1 MNLPEKL
8 RSFFNRY
15 QPPAEDVQ
23 RRLKQDVM
31 ASFRAAQNQ
40 QTMHRWVFWRRTGFA
55 LSMVMVVSVVGI
67 FSSTITP
74 NRVKA
79 GTIQAQYGPVE
90 IIRGERSFLVRDE
103 MDIFVGDL
111 VKVGYKGEA
120 ELNLKNQAVS
130 QLDQRT
136 NLRVTDI
143 DALFIEKG
151 KLNSE
156 SFKGVEV
163 ATDRGLIRTTPG
175 AKFVLEV
182 SETGQTKVGTEKNIV
197 QVYDLQDGQAL
208 LSQGEEL
215 ILHSDTQLSFID
227 PVNNQALSATQLE
240 SLQSKL
246 AITRSKLLSAVEGQL
261 SGQRRVAADEF
272 VSAAQSFKSLTQVL
286 LTSRELDIARRK
298 NLDEVNLAE
307 VYDILS
313 ARVNHSGIL
322 DEVESL
328 TLAFEFFQSIDQ
340 PLGIRLVD
348 TGDSNLNKYLLL
360 KKIAES
366 QSGKTQIA
374 FELLASKYVVN
385 FLAQIQN
392 QPLFVDQVAVL
403 QNKVSGLPND
413 AVTYYFLRHV
423 GQKMSPDLSAALE
436 NEIAKHF

>member
-8 RSFFNRY
+8 QSFFARY

-23 RRLKQDVM
+23 RRLKQEAM

-40 QTMHRWVFWRRTGFA
+40 KTMHRWVFWRRTGFA
-55 LSMVMVVSVVGI
+55 LSMVMLVSVVGI
-67 FSSTITP
+67 FSSTVTP

-79 GTIQAQYGPVE
+79 GTIQAQFGPVE
-90 IIRGERSFLVRDE
+90 VIRGEKSFLVRDE

-111 VKVGYKGEA
+111 VKVGYRGEA

-130 QLDQRT
+130 TLDQRT

-151 KLNSE
+151 KLDSE
-156 SFKGVEV
+156 AFKGVEV

-182 SETGQTKVGTEKNIV
+182 SETGQTKIGTEKNIV

-208 LSQGEEL
+208 LGKGEEL
-215 ILHSDTQLSFID
+215 ILHSDTQLSFIEAA
-227 PVNNQALSATQLE
+227 NEESLSATQLE
-240 SLQSKL
+240 SLRSKL
-246 AITRSKLLSAVEGQL
+246 AITRSKLLGAVEGQL
-261 SGQRRVAADEF
+261 SGKRRVAADEF

-286 LTSRELDIARRK
+286 LTSRELEIARRK
-298 NLDEVNLAE
+298 NLDDVDLKQ
-307 VYDILS
+307 VYNILS
-313 ARVNHSGIL
+313 TRVNHSGIL

-328 TLAFEFFQSIDQ
+328 TLAFEFFQNIDQ
-340 PLGIRLVD
+340 PLGIRVVD
-348 TGDSNLNKYLLL
+348 TGDSNLNRYLLL
-360 KKIAES
+360 KKIADS
-366 QSGKTQIA
+366 QAGKTQIA
-374 FELLASKYVVN
+374 FELLASRYVTN

-392 QPLFVDQVAVL
+392 QPLLSDQVSAL
-403 QNKVSGLPND
+403 ETKIASLPND

>member
-1 MNLPEKL
+1 MHLSDLHTKL
-8 RSFFNRY
+8 RSFFTRY
-15 QPPAEDVQ
+15 QPPSEDVQ

-55 LSMVMVVSVVGI
+55 LSMVMLVSVVGL
-67 FSSTITP
+67 FGSTITP

-79 GTIQAQYGPVE
+79 GTIQAQFGPVE
-90 IIRGERSFLVRDE
+90 IIRGEKSFLVRDE

-163 ATDRGLIRTTPG
+163 ATDRGFIRTTPG

-182 SETGQTKVGTEKNIV
+182 SETGQTKIGTEKNIL

-215 ILHSDTQLSFID
+215 ILHSDTQLAVLD
-227 PVNNQALSATQLE
+227 PANEQALSAIQLE

-261 SGQRRVAADEF
+261 SGKRRVAADEF

-286 LTSRELDIARRK
+286 LTSRELEIARRK
-298 NLDEVNLAE
+298 NLDEVNLSE
-307 VYDILS
+307 VYDTLS

-328 TLAFEFFQSIDQ
+328 TCLLYTSPSPRDKRQSRM
-340 PLGIRLVD
+340 P
-348 TGDSNLNKYLLL
+348 S
-360 KKIAES
+360 
-366 QSGKTQIA
+366 
-374 FELLASKYVVN
+374 
-385 FLAQIQN
+385 
-392 QPLFVDQVAVL
+392 
-403 QNKVSGLPND
+403 
-413 AVTYYFLRHV
+413 
-423 GQKMSPDLSAALE
+423 SA
-436 NEIAKHF
+436 